1 MTVKQIREKSG
12 LSNDVVE
19 SLYWKSIW
27 LRNADESENI
37 SWSKM
42 LKDRNYRCI
51 NSLLSKQKKY

>member
-12 LSNDVVE
+12 LNNNVAE

-27 LRNADESENI
+27 LRNADESESI

-42 LKDRNYRCI
+42 LKNRNYRCMK
-51 NSLLSKQKKY
+51 SLLSKQKKY

>member
-12 LSNDVVE
+12 LNNNVAE

-27 LRNADESENI
+27 LRNADESESI

-42 LKDRNYRCI
+42 LKNRNDRCMK
-51 NSLLSKQKKY
+51 SLLSKQKKY